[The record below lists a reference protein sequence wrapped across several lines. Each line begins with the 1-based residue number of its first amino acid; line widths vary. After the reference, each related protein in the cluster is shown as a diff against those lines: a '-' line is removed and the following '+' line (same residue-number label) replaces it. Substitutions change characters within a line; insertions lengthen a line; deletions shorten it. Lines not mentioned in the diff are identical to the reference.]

1 MSLDPQIEAILASLT
16 AQGKPDWSQI
26 TPEMLRLAS
35 KMPPPEQPESVGSVE
50 NRLIPG
56 VVSDIPVRIYR
67 PDTTEPLPLMVYFHG
82 GGFVIGDLNSHDNLC
97 RAFCNALPAVVVSV
111 DYRLAPEHR
120 FPAAVEDAYA
130 ATCWAAAHAGELG
143 ADMRHLIVAGDSAG
157 GNLAAVVCQQ
167 ARDEKG
173 PQIAHQVL
181 LYPVCDADLES
192 ESYIRLGQGY
202 FLETDMMRWFWD
214 NYLPD
219 VAMRANPRACPLR
232 AGSLHGLPA
241 ATVIIG
247 EYDPLSGEGQ
257 AYAERLRTAG
267 VPVHLQEYTG
277 VIHGFMS
284 FIGVA
289 DQADRAFAEVVQAVQ
304 AALR

>member
-26 TPEMLRLAS
+26 TPEMLRQAT
-35 KMPPPEQPESVGSVE
+35 KMPPPEQPEPVGSVDD
-50 NRLIPG
+50 RLIPG
-56 VVSDIPVRIYR
+56 VASDIPVRIYR
-67 PDTTEPLPLMVYFHG
+67 PDIAGPLPLMVYYHG
-82 GGFVIGDLNSHDNLC
+82 GGFVIGDLDSHDNLC

-120 FPAAVEDAYA
+120 FPAAVEDAYTA
-130 ATCWAAAHAGELG
+130 VCWAADHAGELG
-143 ADMRHLIVAGDSAG
+143 ADARRLIVAGDSAG

-173 PQIAHQVL
+173 PEIAHQVL
-181 LYPVCDADLES
+181 LYPVCDADLER
-192 ESYIRLGQGY
+192 ESYTRLGQGY
-202 FLETDMMRWFWD
+202 FLETEMMRWFWD

-219 VAMRANPRACPLR
+219 VAMSVDPRACPVR
-232 AGSLHGLPA
+232 ADNLWGVPA
-241 ATVIIG
+241 ATIIIG
-247 EYDPLSGEGQ
+247 EYDPLNGEGR
-257 AYAERLRTAG
+257 AYAERLRAAG
-267 VPVHLQEYTG
+267 VPVYLQEYTG

-289 DQADRAFAEVVQAVQ
+289 DQADRAFAEVVTAVQ

>member
-26 TPEMLRLAS
+26 TPDMLRMAS
-35 KMPPPEQPESVGSVE
+35 KTPPPEHPESVGSVV
-50 NRLIPG
+50 NRQIPG
-56 VVSDIPVRIYR
+56 VAGDIPVRIYR
-67 PDTTEPLPLMVYFHG
+67 PDTAGPLSLMVYYHG
-82 GGFVIGDLNSHDNLC
+82 GGFVIGDLDSHDNLC

-111 DYRLAPEHR
+111 DYRLAPEHL

-130 ATCWAAAHAGELG
+130 AVCWAADHAGELG
-143 ADMRHLIVAGDSAG
+143 ADARRLIVAGDSAG

-173 PQIAHQVL
+173 PAIAHQVL
-181 LYPVCDADLES
+181 LYPVCDADLER
-192 ESYIRLGQGY
+192 ESYTHLGQGY

-214 NYLPD
+214 MYVPD
-219 VAMRANPRACPLR
+219 TAGRADPRACPLR
-232 AGSLHGLPA
+232 VDNLRGLPA
-241 ATVIIG
+241 ATIVIG
-247 EYDPLSGEGQ
+247 EYDPLNGEGR
-257 AYAERLRTAG
+257 AYAERLGADG
-267 VPVHLQEYTG
+267 VPVHIQEYAG

-289 DQADRAFAEVVQAVQ
+289 DQADRAFEDVVKAMQV
-304 AALR
+304 ALK